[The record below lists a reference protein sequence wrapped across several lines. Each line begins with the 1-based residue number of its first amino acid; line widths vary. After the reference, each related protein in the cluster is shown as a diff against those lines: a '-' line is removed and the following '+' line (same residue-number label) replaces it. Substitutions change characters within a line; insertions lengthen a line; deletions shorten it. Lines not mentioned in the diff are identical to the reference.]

1 MRVTDEVMERLRAV
15 NTPTLANALD
25 DLGFSGVM
33 NGIQA
38 VGAGLR
44 CVGRC
49 KKVSA
54 TVWEGQAEIVRAMP
68 AVPEHG
74 AEDDDELAHRRD
86 QPSKS
91 ISRTRPVPV
100 STISSPRKPAWA
112 SRPEIVDI
120 RLMATT
126 GAPSTFSRLASRR
139 RKPSRGRDRPSPAR
153 RRKRRRLSI
162 PAAGEWNAGWGQ
174 RRTP

>member
-120 RLMATT
+120 RIDGHHRRALDLQPLGEQAQE
-126 GAPSTFSRLASRR
+126 AEPWPRSTISS
-139 RKPSRGRDRPSPAR
+139 SPAKAPTALDPGGR
-153 RRKRRRLSI
+153 
-162 PAAGEWNAGWGQ
+162 
-174 RRTP
+174 